1 VIRAGNDAANFGYGQ
16 NNLAPRIGGAWQPSG
31 DTGKFVL
38 RGGYGI
44 FLSQPTGQAFFTG
57 VFGPPFSLARIN
69 IGSANAAATFAQPFP
84 EPFPTPD
91 FFPYFPAYSPASDVT
106 IFTVSPGFR
115 PSFIQ
120 QFGLNWQEEFAGNWV
135 LEVGY
140 VGTRGTHLLRTRSLN
155 QALSASVES
164 PIRGITTNTVAN
176 IGLRVPVQGVPPDSL
191 QITESAGTSWYN
203 GLEASLS
210 KRLSSGLQGLCSYT
224 FSKILDS
231 DGSNV
236 NGISAG
242 NTLTL
247 GDQNSPRQRWGRAS
261 FNRTHRLVISGVYTL
276 PSPQQH
282 TAKAVFGGWSV
293 SGVLLGKLG
302 LHSQLLIE
310 TRLFRHCPIC
320 RFCRQVGGSLKNEAS
335 PS

>member
-1 VIRAGNDAANFGYGQ
+1 MIRAGNDAANFGYGQ

-106 IFTVSPGFR
+106 ISTVSPGFR

-224 FSKILDS
+224 FSKFS
-231 DGSNV
+231 
-236 NGISAG
+236 
-242 NTLTL
+242 
-247 GDQNSPRQRWGRAS
+247 
-261 FNRTHRLVISGVYTL
+261 
-276 PSPQQH
+276 
-282 TAKAVFGGWSV
+282 TAMA
-293 SGVLLGKLG
+293 
-302 LHSQLLIE
+302 
-310 TRLFRHCPIC
+310 
-320 RFCRQVGGSLKNEAS
+320 AM
-335 PS
+335 